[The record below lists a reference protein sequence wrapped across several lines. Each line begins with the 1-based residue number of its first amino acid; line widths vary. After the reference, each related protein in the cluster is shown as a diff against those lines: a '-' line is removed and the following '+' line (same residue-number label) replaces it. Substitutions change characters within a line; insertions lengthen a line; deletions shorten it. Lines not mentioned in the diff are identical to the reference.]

1 MIEVGGIKLGRA
13 TTEWDL
19 PWDLLQHSFFFQIST
34 VNHRISVYATSEI
47 ASLKLSFTTKRE
59 KTVSLRIS
67 LSA

>member
-19 PWDLLQHSFFFQIST
+19 LQHRVFFFFQIST

-47 ASLKLSFTTKRE
+47 ASLKLSFTSKRE
-59 KTVSLRIS
+59 KTASLPIS